1 MTQRWSLVLLV
12 CCCCFALALG
22 LPSMSAWKRAGN
34 FVQRPTRSVARSARP
49 NSNALWCAASSNEG
63 PPPPYLEAYG
73 YARDTENRLAN
84 QIAIGV
90 ATFQATASEAKD
102 LLEKTSKDNTELL
115 EKTVQDTKELVG
127 KTVQDNKELVEKTVQ
142 RQNLIIFLG
151 FASLA
156 MLASMQPEIRGFF
169 SFFLSKIKL
178 V

>member
-102 LLEKTSKDNTELL
+102 LLEKTSKDN
-115 EKTVQDTKELVG
+115 KELVG